1 MGVEDRAHHFPD
13 RRTAV
18 VSVAIATSALVFGRE
33 ITRRIAK
40 REKRL
45 KLEAFEQSAGDGN
58 YVTTP
63 NDVLSRLT

>member
-1 MGVEDRAHHFPD
+1 MGVENRALHFPN

-18 VSVAIATSALVFGRE
+18 ASAAIATTALVFGRE
-33 ITRRIAK
+33 ITRRIAL

-45 KLEAFEQSAGDGN
+45 KSEALEQSAGDGN